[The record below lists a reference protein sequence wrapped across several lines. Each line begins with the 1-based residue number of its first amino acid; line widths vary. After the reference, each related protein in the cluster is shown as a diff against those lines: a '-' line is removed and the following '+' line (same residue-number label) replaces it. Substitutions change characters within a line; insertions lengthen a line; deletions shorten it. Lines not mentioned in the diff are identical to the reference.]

1 MLKKLI
7 NNGPLAVVR
16 LADRSK
22 LDGVLNALLE
32 GGLMNIEITLTI
44 LGAVDII
51 GELVNS
57 KNDKMI
63 IGAGTVVTAKECE
76 LVVNAGAEFVVSPV
90 MIPEVISITK
100 KNGLLSM
107 PGCMTPTEI
116 LTAWN
121 WGADIVKVFPATS
134 FGPKYF
140 REVLAPFP
148 YLKLMPTGGVSIS
161 NVEEWLNAGAVT
173 VAVGSNLIDKK
184 SVDESNFSAIKEK
197 TIELMEIFKTKNN
210 VS

>member
-1 MLKKLI
+1 MLTKLI

-44 LGAVDII
+44 PGAVDII
-51 GELVNS
+51 GELVKT
-57 KNDKMI
+57 KNEKMI

-161 NVEEWLNAGAVT
+161 NVGEWLNAGAVT

-184 SVDESNFSAIKEK
+184 SVEESNFSAIKEK
-197 TIELMEIFKTKNN
+197 TIELMEIFKTKNI